1 MYVFFL
7 SLFIYTIYFHF
18 PLVKTLEY
26 LRKYVENI
34 YFVFIYSRQ
43 MESVKIKQEP
53 QDPPDIFA
61 DVDMRGI
68 PRREWLR
75 QNIPNFPSAANVE
88 LGDIVTI
95 KTEIKQE
102 VVYFFHLLYV
112 AHAFP
117 SSYLF
122 SI

>member
-1 MYVFFL
+1 
-7 SLFIYTIYFHF
+7 
-18 PLVKTLEY
+18 
-26 LRKYVENI
+26 
-34 YFVFIYSRQ
+34 

-102 VVYFFHLLYV
+102 VVYFSPTVCCTCISVFLFVFHIELL
-112 AHAFP
+112 
-117 SSYLF
+117 
-122 SI
+122 